1 MKVLITGGSGFI
13 GSHLT
18 DTLLDH
24 GYEEVRIL
32 TRSLAKKTSTPR
44 LKYYKWNIEE
54 GRMDMA
60 ALMGCDAIINL
71 AGESISDG
79 RWSEEKKEKIYNSR
93 IKATKL
99 IFEKLKILKQRG
111 LPLPKKF
118 ISTSAIGI
126 YGDRGSKELT
136 VESRTGQ
143 DFLSKVCRDWENE
156 AIKVETLGVD
166 VKIIRVGI
174 VLSSDGGALA
184 KMLPAFNLGV
194 AGRIG
199 DGSQYMSW
207 IHIKDLCDLYR
218 FLIEH
223 DTEKTIINGVAP
235 NPTQNADFT
244 QTLGEVLHR
253 PTFIPLP
260 KIAAKAIFGEMSQ
273 ILLASQKVSCE
284 DNKVCGFEYSFN
296 YLEAALRD
304 TLRNR
309 Y

>member
-79 RWSEEKKEKIYNSR
+79 RWSEEKKERIYNSR